1 MDKKDIYYISEDFK
15 DIAVSG
21 RFWPVDDY
29 PLHYH
34 DHYEMELVT
43 DGQGSQFFNGVST
56 NLKKKDIFL
65 LRPLDYHKIHSD
77 GITIRHVKVIPS
89 LLPKWIIKIT
99 HSLKNPVVIN
109 LSDEEFN
116 KFQYL
121 FDLLEEELKKEHE
134 EFLDAKTSI
143 LELLFN
149 YFLRLD
155 NTNVLNENETVT
167 KIIYF
172 LQKGN
177 HFTEK
182 VTLDEIA
189 EYVGY
194 SKYYT
199 SSIFHKQ
206 YGITIQDF
214 IINKRIEYAKKLILE
229 TNYSMTDIILEC
241 GFSSIS
247 NFYSKF
253 INRVGCSPLKF
264 KKMNKKETKDNI
276 VNEETSK

>member
-1 MDKKDIYYISEDFK
+1 MNKKDVFYIKEDLK
-15 DIAVSG
+15 DINVSG
-21 RFWPVDDY
+21 RFWPQDDY

-34 DHYEMELVT
+34 DHYEMELIT
-43 DGQGSQFFNGVST
+43 DGHGSQLFNGA
-56 NLKKKDIFL
+56 NIELKKKDIYL

-89 LLPKWIIKIT
+89 VLPKWIIKMV
-99 HSLKNPVVIN
+99 HSLKNPLVIN
-109 LSDEEFN
+109 LSDEEFQ

-121 FDLLEEELKKEHE
+121 FDLLEEELNKEHE

-155 NTNVLNENETVT
+155 NTNVLSENQVVT

-172 LQKGN
+172 IQKGN
-177 HFTEK
+177 HFTDK
-182 VTLDEIA
+182 ITLDEIA

-214 IINKRIEYAKKLILE
+214 IINQRIEYAKKLILE
-229 TNYSMTDIILEC
+229 TNYSMTDIIVEC

-253 INRVGCSPLKF
+253 IDRVGCSPLKF
-264 KKMNKKETKDNI
+264 KKINKKDNKGI
-276 VNEETSK
+276 NDNEDIAK